1 LTPDLCGER
10 RVAEETN
17 IMKPVRKAILPV
29 GGLGTRL
36 LPATKAVPKEM
47 LTIVDKPLI
56 QYAVEEASAAG
67 LENLIFVIGPDK
79 EAIEQHFDER
89 VHLQD
94 VLEEQ
99 GKDDALEA
107 VQDSSLEP
115 GRYAYVR
122 QSVPLG
128 VGHAIWCARGLIGD
142 EPVAVL
148 LPDDLILSE
157 TPCVKQLLDVYQKV
171 GGNVIAVE
179 AVPREETSRYGV
191 IDVAGEEGAVIEAK
205 GIVEKPAPDDAPS
218 TLAVIGR
225 YILQPEVFEALEN
238 QKPGA
243 GGEIQLTDAI
253 AQTLGSVPLHAVR
266 FEGQRFD
273 CGNKLGFVEANVAF
287 ALARQDLR
295 DDVVARLQRH
305 SLRF

>member
-1 LTPDLCGER
+1 VG
-10 RVAEETN
+10 AEEKD

-67 LENLIFVIGPDK
+67 IENLIFVIGPDK
-79 EAIEQHFDER
+79 EAIAQHFDER
-89 VHLQD
+89 QELQD
-94 VLEEQ
+94 ALEEK
-99 GKDDALEA
+99 GKDEALEA
-107 VQDSSLEP
+107 VQESSLET
-115 GRYAYVR
+115 GRHAYVR

-128 VGHAIWCARGLIGD
+128 VGHAIWCAASLINR

-148 LPDDLILSE
+148 LPDDLILSA
-157 TPCVKQLLDVYQKV
+157 TPCVKQLIDVYQQV
-171 GGNVIAVE
+171 GGNVVAVE
-179 AVPREETSRYGV
+179 SVSREETSRYGIV
-191 IDVAGEEGAVIEAK
+191 DVAGESGAVAAVK
-205 GIVEKPAPDDAPS
+205 GIVEKPDPDRAPS

-225 YILQPEVFEALEN
+225 YILQPEVFEALED
-238 QKPGA
+238 QEPGA

-253 AQTLGSVPLHAVR
+253 AATLGKVPLHAVR

-287 ALARQDLR
+287 ALARPNLK
-295 DDVVARLQRH
+295 DDMIALIERH
-305 SLRF
+305 SRAARG

>member
-1 LTPDLCGER
+1 M
-10 RVAEETN
+10 N
-17 IMKPVRKAILPV
+17 PVRKAILPV

-94 VLEEQ
+94 ALEEQ

-107 VQDSSLEP
+107 VQDSSLNP
-115 GRYAYVR
+115 GQYVYVR

-128 VGHAIWCARGLIGD
+128 VGHAIWCARGLINS

-157 TPCVKQLLDVYQKV
+157 TPCVKQLLDVYRKV

-179 AVPREETSRYGV
+179 SVPREETSRYGV
-191 IDVAGEEGAVIEAK
+191 IDAAGDEGTVIEAK

-225 YILQPEVFEALEN
+225 YILQPEVFEALED

-253 AQTLGSVPLHAVR
+253 ARTLGNVPLHAVR

-287 ALARQDLR
+287 ALARRDLK

-305 SLRF
+305 GIRL

>member
-1 LTPDLCGER
+1 M
-10 RVAEETN
+10 N
-17 IMKPVRKAILPV
+17 PVRKAILPV

-94 VLEEQ
+94 ALEEQ

-107 VQDSSLEP
+107 VQESSLEP
-115 GRYAYVR
+115 GQYVYVR

-128 VGHAIWCARGLIGD
+128 VGHAIWCARGLINS

-157 TPCVKQLLDVYQKV
+157 TPCVKQLLDVYRKV

-179 AVPREETSRYGV
+179 SVPREETARYGV
-191 IDVAGEEGAVIEAK
+191 IDAAGDEGTVIEAK

-225 YILQPEVFEALEN
+225 YILQPEVFEALED

-253 AQTLGSVPLHAVR
+253 ARTLGNVPLHAVR

-287 ALARQDLR
+287 ALARRDLK

-305 SLRF
+305 GIRL

>member
-1 LTPDLCGER
+1 
-10 RVAEETN
+10 
-17 IMKPVRKAILPV
+17 MKPVRKAILPV

-56 QYAVEEASAAG
+56 QYAVEEALAAG
-67 LENLIFVIGPDK
+67 IETLIFVIGPDK

-94 VLEEQ
+94 ALEEK
-99 GKDDALEA
+99 GKEDALEA
-107 VQDSSLEP
+107 VQDSSLAP
-115 GRYAYVR
+115 GQYAYVR

-128 VGHAIWCARGLIGD
+128 VGHAIWCAASLIGS

-148 LPDDLILSE
+148 LPDDLMLCK
-157 TPCVKQLLDVYQKV
+157 TPCMKQLLEVYQQV
-171 GGNVIAVE
+171 GGNIVAVE
-179 AVPREETSRYGV
+179 SVPREQTSRYGIV
-191 IDVAGEEGAVIEAK
+191 EVADESGAITEVR
-205 GIVEKPAPDDAPS
+205 GVVEKPASDQAPS

-225 YILQPEVFEALEN
+225 YILQPDVIEALGN
-238 QKPGA
+238 QEPGA

-253 AQTLGSVPLHAVR
+253 AATIGQVPLHAVR

-287 ALARQDLR
+287 ALTRENMR
-295 DDVVARLQRH
+295 DDMIALLERRI
-305 SLRF
+305 SEMRG

>member
-1 LTPDLCGER
+1 
-10 RVAEETN
+10 
-17 IMKPVRKAILPV
+17 MKPVRKAILPV

-67 LENLIFVIGPDK
+67 IENLIFVIGPDK
-79 EAIEQHFDER
+79 EAIAQHFDER
-89 VHLQD
+89 VELQNA
-94 VLEEQ
+94 LEER

-107 VQDSSLEP
+107 VQKSALEP

-128 VGHAIWCARGLIGD
+128 VGHAIWCAASLINR

-157 TPCVKQLLDVYQKV
+157 TPCVKQLLEVYQRV
-171 GGNVIAVE
+171 GGNILAVE
-179 AVPREETSRYGV
+179 SVRREETSRYGIV
-191 IDVAGEEGAVIEAK
+191 DVGGESGEIAAVQ
-205 GIVEKPAPDDAPS
+205 GIVEKPGPDRAPS

-225 YILQPEVFEALEN
+225 YILQPEVIEALEE

-253 AQTLGSVPLHAVR
+253 AATLGSVPLHAVR

-287 ALARQDLR
+287 ALARQELR
-295 DDVVARLQRH
+295 EDMIALMERRGRVYRG
-305 SLRF
+305 

>member
-1 LTPDLCGER
+1 
-10 RVAEETN
+10 
-17 IMKPVRKAILPV
+17 MKPVRKAILPV

-67 LENLIFVIGPDK
+67 IENLIFVIGPDK
-79 EAIEQHFDER
+79 EAIAQHFDER
-89 VHLQD
+89 AHLQD
-94 VLEEQ
+94 ALEEQ
-99 GKDDALEA
+99 GKNDALEA
-107 VQDSSLEP
+107 VQESSLAP

-128 VGHAIWCARGLIGD
+128 VGHAIWCATSLINS

-148 LPDDLILSE
+148 LPDDLMLCE
-157 TPCVKQLLDVYQKV
+157 TPCVKQLIEVYQQV
-171 GGNVIAVE
+171 GGNVVAVE
-179 AVPREETSRYGV
+179 SVRQEDTSRYGIV
-191 IDVAGEEGAVIEAK
+191 DVGGESGAVVEVQ
-205 GIVEKPAPDDAPS
+205 GIVEKPDPERAPS

-225 YILQPEVFEALEN
+225 YILQPEVIEALEE

-253 AQTLGSVPLHAVR
+253 AATLGKVPLHAVR
-266 FEGQRFD
+266 FEGRRFD
-273 CGNKLGFVEANVAF
+273 CGSKLGFIEANVAF
-287 ALARQDLR
+287 ALARQNLR
-295 DDVVARLQRH
+295 GDMIALIERH
-305 SLRF
+305 SREFQG

>member
-1 LTPDLCGER
+1 
-10 RVAEETN
+10 
-17 IMKPVRKAILPV
+17 MKPVRKAILPV

-67 LENLIFVIGPDK
+67 IENLIFVIGPDK
-79 EAIEQHFDER
+79 EAIAQHFDER
-89 VHLQD
+89 VELQNA
-94 VLEEQ
+94 LEER

-107 VQDSSLEP
+107 VQKSALEP

-128 VGHAIWCARGLIGD
+128 VGHAIWCAASLINR

-157 TPCVKQLLDVYQKV
+157 TPCVKQLLEVYQRV
-171 GGNVIAVE
+171 GGNILAVE
-179 AVPREETSRYGV
+179 SVRREETSRYGIV
-191 IDVAGEEGAVIEAK
+191 DVGGESGEIAAVQ
-205 GIVEKPAPDDAPS
+205 GIVEKPDPDRAPS

-225 YILQPEVFEALEN
+225 YILQPEVIEALEE

-253 AQTLGSVPLHAVR
+253 AATLGSVPLHAVR

-287 ALARQDLR
+287 ALARQELR
-295 DDVVARLQRH
+295 EDMIALMERRGRVYRG
-305 SLRF
+305 

>member
-1 LTPDLCGER
+1 
-10 RVAEETN
+10 
-17 IMKPVRKAILPV
+17 MKPVRKAILPV

-56 QYAVEEASAAG
+56 QYAVEEALAAG
-67 LENLIFVIGPDK
+67 IETLIFVIGPDK

-94 VLEEQ
+94 ALEEK
-99 GKDDALEA
+99 GKSDALEA
-107 VQDSSLEP
+107 VQEASLDP
-115 GRYAYVR
+115 GQYVYVR

-128 VGHAIWCARGLIGD
+128 VGHAIWCASNLINS

-148 LPDDLILSE
+148 LPDDLMLCK
-157 TPCVKQLLDVYQKV
+157 TPCMKQLLEVYGRA
-171 GGNVIAVE
+171 GGNVVAVE
-179 AVPREETSRYGV
+179 SVPREYTSRYGIV
-191 IDVAGEEGAVIEAK
+191 NVADERAATTEVQ
-205 GIVEKPAPDDAPS
+205 GIVEKPSPERAPS

-225 YILQPEVFEALEN
+225 YILQPDVIQALEN

-253 AQTLGSVPLHAVR
+253 ATTLERLPLHAVR
-266 FEGQRFD
+266 FEGRRFD
-273 CGNKLGFVEANVAF
+273 CGNKLGFVEANIAF
-287 ALARQDLR
+287 ALAHESMR
-295 DDVVARLQRH
+295 DDMVALIE
-305 SLRF
+305 RFLAEVRG

>member
-1 LTPDLCGER
+1 
-10 RVAEETN
+10 
-17 IMKPVRKAILPV
+17 MKPVRKAILPV

-67 LENLIFVIGPDK
+67 IENLIFVIGPDK
-79 EAIEQHFDER
+79 EAIAQHFDER
-89 VHLQD
+89 VELQNA
-94 VLEEQ
+94 LEER

-107 VQDSSLEP
+107 VQKSALEP

-128 VGHAIWCARGLIGD
+128 VGHAIWCAASLINR

-157 TPCVKQLLDVYQKV
+157 TPCVKQLLEVYQRV
-171 GGNVIAVE
+171 GGNILAVE
-179 AVPREETSRYGV
+179 SVRREETSRYGIV
-191 IDVAGEEGAVIEAK
+191 DVGGESGEIAAVQ
-205 GIVEKPAPDDAPS
+205 GIVEKPDTDRAPS

-225 YILQPEVFEALEN
+225 YILQPEVIEALEE

-243 GGEIQLTDAI
+243 GGGIQLTDAI
-253 AQTLGSVPLHAVR
+253 AATLGSVPLHAVR

-287 ALARQDLR
+287 ALARQELR
-295 DDVVARLQRH
+295 EDMIALMERRGRVYRG
-305 SLRF
+305 

>member
-1 LTPDLCGER
+1 LSFGGER
-10 RVAEETN
+10 CGAKETN
-17 IMKPVRKAILPV
+17 IVKPVRKAILPV

-79 EAIEQHFDER
+79 EAIAQHFDER
-89 VHLQD
+89 LDLQD
-94 VLEEQ
+94 ALEEK
-99 GKDDALEA
+99 GKDEALEA
-107 VQDSSLEP
+107 VQESALEA

-128 VGHAIWCARGLIGD
+128 VGHAIWCARGLING

-157 TPCVKQLLDVYQKV
+157 TPCVKQLLDVYQEV

-179 AVPREETSRYGV
+179 SVPREQTSRYGIV
-191 IDVAGEEGAVIEAK
+191 DVADDKGAVIEAR

-225 YILQPEVFEALEN
+225 YILQPEVFEALED

-253 AQTLGSVPLHAVR
+253 AQTLGNVPLHVVR

-287 ALARQDLR
+287 ALARRDLR
-295 DDVVARLQRH
+295 DDVITRLQRH
-305 SLRF
+305 SLGL

>member
-1 LTPDLCGER
+1 VG
-10 RVAEETN
+10 AEEKD

-67 LENLIFVIGPDK
+67 IENLIFVIGPDK
-79 EAIEQHFDER
+79 EAIAQHFDER
-89 VHLQD
+89 QELQD
-94 VLEEQ
+94 ALEEK
-99 GKDDALEA
+99 GKDEALEA
-107 VQDSSLEP
+107 VQESSLET
-115 GRYAYVR
+115 GRHAYVR

-128 VGHAIWCARGLIGD
+128 VGHAIWCAASLINR

-148 LPDDLILSE
+148 LPDDLILSA
-157 TPCVKQLLDVYQKV
+157 TPCVKQLIDVYHEV

-179 AVPREETSRYGV
+179 SVSREETSRYGIV
-191 IDVAGEEGAVIEAK
+191 DVAGESGAVAAVK
-205 GIVEKPAPDDAPS
+205 GIVEKPDPDRAPS

-225 YILQPEVFEALEN
+225 YILQPEVFEALED
-238 QKPGA
+238 QEPGA

-253 AQTLGSVPLHAVR
+253 AATLGKVPLHAVR

-287 ALARQDLR
+287 ALARPNLK
-295 DDVVARLQRH
+295 DDMIALIERH
-305 SLRF
+305 SRAARG

>member
-1 LTPDLCGER
+1 
-10 RVAEETN
+10 
-17 IMKPVRKAILPV
+17 MKPVRKAILPV

-94 VLEEQ
+94 ALEEQ

-107 VQDSSLEP
+107 VQDSSLNP
-115 GRYAYVR
+115 GQYVYVR

-128 VGHAIWCARGLIGD
+128 VGHAIWCARGLINS

-157 TPCVKQLLDVYQKV
+157 TPCVKQLLDVYRKV

-179 AVPREETSRYGV
+179 SVPREETSRYGV
-191 IDVAGEEGAVIEAK
+191 IDAAGDEGTVIEAK

-225 YILQPEVFEALEN
+225 YILQPEVFEALED

-253 AQTLGSVPLHAVR
+253 ARTLGNVPLHAVR

-287 ALARQDLR
+287 ALARRDLK

-305 SLRF
+305 GIRL

>member
-1 LTPDLCGER
+1 MR
-10 RVAEETN
+10 
-17 IMKPVRKAILPV
+17 PVRKAILPV

-94 VLEEQ
+94 ALEEQ
-99 GKDDALEA
+99 GKDEALEA
-107 VQDSSLEP
+107 VQEAALEA

-128 VGHAIWCARGLIGD
+128 VGHAIWCARGLISG

-157 TPCVKQLLDVYQKV
+157 TPCMKQLLDVYQKV

-179 AVPREETSRYGV
+179 AVPREQTSRYGIV
-191 IDVAGEEGAVIEAK
+191 KVSKEEGTVIEAT

-225 YILQPEVFEALEN
+225 YILQPEVFEALED

-253 AQTLGSVPLHAVR
+253 AQTLGSVPLHVVR

-287 ALARQDLR
+287 ALARRDLR
-295 DDVVARLQRH
+295 DDIITRLQRH
-305 SLRF
+305 SLGT

>member
-1 LTPDLCGER
+1 
-10 RVAEETN
+10 
-17 IMKPVRKAILPV
+17 MKPVRKAILPV

-67 LENLIFVIGPDK
+67 LESLIFVIGPDK

-94 VLEEQ
+94 ALEEQ
-99 GKDDALEA
+99 GKNDALEA

-128 VGHAIWCARGLIGD
+128 VGHAIWCARGLIND

-148 LPDDLILSE
+148 LPDDLILSD

-191 IDVAGEEGAVIEAK
+191 IDVAGEEGAVIKAR
-205 GIVEKPAPDDAPS
+205 GIVEKPVPDDAPS

-266 FEGQRFD
+266 FEGRRFD

-287 ALARQDLR
+287 ALARRDLK
-295 DDVVARLQRH
+295 DAVVARLDKKNIKA
-305 SLRF
+305 

>member
-1 LTPDLCGER
+1 MR
-10 RVAEETN
+10 
-17 IMKPVRKAILPV
+17 PVRKAILPV

-67 LENLIFVIGPDK
+67 LEDLIFVIGPDK
-79 EAIEQHFDER
+79 EAIAQHFDER
-89 VHLQD
+89 LDLQD
-94 VLEEQ
+94 ALEEQ

-107 VQDSSLEP
+107 VQEASLEP

-128 VGHAIWCARGLIGD
+128 VGHAIWCARSLTHG

-148 LPDDLILSE
+148 LPDDLILSQ
-157 TPCVKQLLDVYQKV
+157 TPCMKQLLDVYQKV

-179 AVPREETSRYGV
+179 SVPREETTRYRN
-191 IDVAGEEGAVIEAK
+191 IDAARDEGAVIDAR
-205 GIVEKPAPDDAPS
+205 GIVEKPNPDDAPS
-218 TLAVIGR
+218 TLAAIGR
-225 YILQPEVFEALEN
+225 YILQPEVLEALED

-253 AQTLGSVPLHAVR
+253 AQTLGRVPLHAVR
-266 FEGQRFD
+266 FEGERFD

-287 ALARQDLR
+287 ALARPDLK
-295 DDVVARLQRH
+295 DDMVARLQRH
-305 SLRF
+305 SLKL

>member
-1 LTPDLCGER
+1 
-10 RVAEETN
+10 
-17 IMKPVRKAILPV
+17 MKPVRKAILPV

-67 LENLIFVIGPDK
+67 IENLIFVIGPDK
-79 EAIEQHFDER
+79 EAIAQHFDER
-89 VHLQD
+89 VELQNA
-94 VLEEQ
+94 LEER

-107 VQDSSLEP
+107 VQKSALEP

-128 VGHAIWCARGLIGD
+128 VGHAIWCAASLINR

-157 TPCVKQLLDVYQKV
+157 TPCVKQLLEVYQRV
-171 GGNVIAVE
+171 GGNILAV
-179 AVPREETSRYGV
+179 ASVRREETSRYGIV
-191 IDVAGEEGAVIEAK
+191 DVGGESGEIAAVQ
-205 GIVEKPAPDDAPS
+205 GIVEKPDPDRAPS

-225 YILQPEVFEALEN
+225 YILQPEVFEALED

-253 AQTLGSVPLHAVR
+253 AATLGEVPLHAVR

-287 ALARQDLR
+287 ALARLDLR
-295 DDVVARLQRH
+295 EDVIALIERLARTSR
-305 SLRF
+305 R

>member
-1 LTPDLCGER
+1 M
-10 RVAEETN
+10 N
-17 IMKPVRKAILPV
+17 PVRKAILPV

-94 VLEEQ
+94 ALEEQ

-107 VQDSSLEP
+107 VQDSSLNP
-115 GRYAYVR
+115 GQYVYVR

-128 VGHAIWCARGLIGD
+128 VGHAIWCARGLINS

-157 TPCVKQLLDVYQKV
+157 TPCVKQLLDVYRKV

-179 AVPREETSRYGV
+179 SVPREETARYGV
-191 IDVAGEEGAVIEAK
+191 IDAAGDEGTVIEAK

-225 YILQPEVFEALEN
+225 YILQPEVFEALED

-253 AQTLGSVPLHAVR
+253 ARTLGNIPLHAVR

-287 ALARQDLR
+287 ALARRDLK

-305 SLRF
+305 GIRL

>member
-1 LTPDLCGER
+1 MER
-10 RVAEETN
+10 
-17 IMKPVRKAILPV
+17 VRKAILPV

-67 LENLIFVIGPDK
+67 IENLVFVIGPDK
-79 EAIEQHFDER
+79 EAIAQHFDER
-89 VHLQD
+89 VELQD
-94 VLEEQ
+94 ALEER

-107 VQDSSLEP
+107 VQKSALEP
-115 GRYAYVR
+115 GHHAYVR

-128 VGHAIWCARGLIGD
+128 VGHAIWCAASLINR

-157 TPCVKQLLDVYQKV
+157 TPCMKQLLEVHRRV
-171 GGNVIAVE
+171 GGNIVAVE
-179 AVPREETSRYGV
+179 SVRREETSRYGIV
-191 IDVAGEEGAVIEAK
+191 DVGGEGGAVAPVK
-205 GIVEKPAPDDAPS
+205 AIVEKPEPDRAPS

-225 YILQPEVFEALEN
+225 YILQPEVFDALED

-253 AQTLGSVPLHAVR
+253 AATLGKVPLHAVR

-273 CGNKLGFVEANVAF
+273 CGNTLGFVEANVAF
-287 ALARQDLR
+287 ALARRDLR
-295 DDVVARLQRH
+295 EDMIALIERH
-305 SLRF
+305 SQARRG

>member
-1 LTPDLCGER
+1 
-10 RVAEETN
+10 V
-17 IMKPVRKAILPV
+17 KPVRKAILPV

-67 LENLIFVIGPDK
+67 IENLIFVIGPDK
-79 EAIEQHFDER
+79 EAIAQHFDER
-89 VHLQD
+89 VELQNA
-94 VLEEQ
+94 LEER

-107 VQDSSLEP
+107 VQKSALEP

-128 VGHAIWCARGLIGD
+128 VGHAIWCAASLINR

-157 TPCVKQLLDVYQKV
+157 TPCVKQLLEVYQRV
-171 GGNVIAVE
+171 GGNILAVE
-179 AVPREETSRYGV
+179 SVRREETSRYGIV
-191 IDVAGEEGAVIEAK
+191 DVGGESGEIAAVQ
-205 GIVEKPAPDDAPS
+205 GIVEKPDPDRAPS

-225 YILQPEVFEALEN
+225 YILQPEVIEALEE

-253 AQTLGSVPLHAVR
+253 AATLGSVPLHAVR

-287 ALARQDLR
+287 ALARQELR
-295 DDVVARLQRH
+295 EDMIALMERRGRVYRG
-305 SLRF
+305 